1 MRISIRRSLSTKL
14 GVTILLLAIPI
25 FIASLG
31 VMFLQSRH
39 LVRQSAMDRA
49 ASALNVAMQH
59 VELHLNVVETATSS
73 NSWMAVT
80 YMTPESLSAITRSI
94 ITLNSH
100 TSGCAI
106 TIEPNV
112 FPEYDRYFSTCSVRQ
127 GDSVVTMRDAPYEY
141 FKTTWYQTMKKQNT
155 ASWIDPYD
163 GVREEGMPNKKDT
176 VISYCKP
183 LYKDGRFVGV
193 ISTDLSLRLL
203 NDIIVSEHPYPH
215 SYFIMAGTDGHIFIH
230 PDSTQL
236 FTNTLFRD
244 TTNLRQKDIA
254 LLGREM
260 IAGNKGTMRI
270 KIDGASCLVCY
281 QPVKGTPW
289 SLALISPES
298 DILKGYYI
306 LANIL
311 VPLILV
317 GLVLILLFCQ
327 HTVSHAISPLNRL
340 LSISQLIASGQY
352 DIVIPYV
359 KRKDVV
365 GRLQNSFARMQTSLK
380 RRVEDVQRVANEI
393 TLRNEELTKATQ
405 LAEEADRQ
413 KTVFIQNMT
422 HQIRTPLN
430 IIKGFAQVLSDN
442 NGLLPEEE
450 KASICS
456 MIDYNART
464 LDRMVLML
472 FDSSDTGFSEE
483 LNCRLNETVS
493 CNEIA
498 REAISSLK
506 AFFPDLSIAFQTEV
520 SDSLSILSNR
530 LSAVR
535 ILRELLFN
543 AAKYSDKDHVKLCVT
558 ETENRVVFVVE
569 DKGPGIDTNFA
580 DSMYKSF
587 VKVNDLSEGLG
598 LGLSLTKRHALNL
611 GGDLELDTDY
621 HDGCRFIVWLPK
633 EKSAST

>member
-1 MRISIRRSLSTKL
+1 MGISIRRSLSIKL

-49 ASALNVAMQH
+49 ASALNVAMQR
-59 VELHLNVVETATSS
+59 VELHLSVVETATSS

-100 TSGCAI
+100 ASGCAI

-127 GDSVVTMRDAPYEY
+127 GDSVVTMRDAPYEF

-155 ASWIDPYD
+155 ASWIDPYN
-163 GVREEGMPNKKDT
+163 GVREGMPNKKDT

-183 LYKDGRFVGV
+183 LYKDGRFIGV
-193 ISTDLSLRLL
+193 ISTDLSLRML
-203 NDIIVSEHPYPH
+203 NEIVVCEHPYPN
-215 SYFIMAGTDGHIFIH
+215 SYFIMAGADGHVFIH
-230 PDSTQL
+230 PDTTQL
-236 FTNTLFRD
+236 FTNTLFSD
-244 TTNLRQKDIA
+244 IENSQQKDIVV
-254 LLGREM
+254 LGREM
-260 IAGNKGTMRI
+260 TAGNKGTMLI
-270 KIDGASCLVCY
+270 NIDGASCLVCY
-281 QPVKGTPW
+281 QPVPGTPW

-311 VPLILV
+311 VPLIFV
-317 GLVLILLFCQ
+317 GLLLILLFCQ
-327 HTVSHAISPLNRL
+327 HTVSQAISPLNRL
-340 LSISQLIASGQY
+340 LGISQLIASGQY
-352 DIVIPYV
+352 DVVIPYV

-365 GRLQNSFARMQTSLK
+365 GRLQNSFARMQESLK

-393 TLRNEELTKATQ
+393 TQRNGELTKATQ

-430 IIKGFAQVLSDN
+430 IITGFAQVLRDN
-442 NGLLPEEE
+442 NELLPEEE

-464 LDRMVLML
+464 LVRMVLML

-520 SDSLSILSNR
+520 SDSLSILAN
-530 LSAVR
+530 
-535 ILRELLFN
+535 LRQG
-543 AAKYSDKDHVKLCVT
+543 AR
-558 ETENRVVFVVE
+558 ETVCDR
-569 DKGPGIDTNFA
+569 DGGQG
-580 DSMYKSF
+580 
-587 VKVNDLSEGLG
+587 GLRRRG
-598 LGLSLTKRHALNL
+598 QGTGH
-611 GGDLELDTDY
+611 
-621 HDGCRFIVWLPK
+621 
-633 EKSAST
+633 

>member
-1 MRISIRRSLSTKL
+1 MNNSIRRSLSAKL
-14 GVTILLLAIPI
+14 GFTILLLAIPI

-31 VMFLQSRH
+31 IMFLQSRR
-39 LVRQSAMDRA
+39 LVRHTAMDRA
-49 ASALNVAMQH
+49 VSALNATMQR
-59 VELHLNVVETATSS
+59 VELHLSVVETSTSS
-73 NSWMAVT
+73 NSWMATT
-80 YMTPESLSAITRSI
+80 YLTPDSLMAISRSI
-94 ITLNSH
+94 VTLNPH
-100 TSGCAI
+100 TSGCSIA
-106 TIEPNV
+106 TEPDL
-112 FPEYDRYFSTCSVRQ
+112 FPQYGRHFSVCSVRQ
-127 GDSVVTMRDAPYEY
+127 GDTVITVREAPYEY
-141 FKTTWYQTMKKQNT
+141 FQNSWYKIPKTQGK
-155 ASWIDPYD
+155 ACWIDPYD
-163 GVREEGMPNKKDT
+163 GIREGALNRKDT
-176 VISYCKP
+176 IVSYCKP

-230 PDSTQL
+230 PDSMQL

-306 LANIL
+306 LVNIL

-365 GRLQNSFARMQTSLK
+365 GRLQNSFARMQASLK

-413 KTVFIQNMT
+413 KTAFIQNMT

-442 NGLLPEEE
+442 NELLPEEE

-520 SDSLSILSNR
+520 SDSLSILANH

-543 AAKYSDKDHVKLCVT
+543 AAKYSDKEHVKLCVT
-558 ETENRVVFVVE
+558 ETEDRVVFVVE